1 MTHSLIITAHPSSK
15 GFTHEIAHAYINGLQ
30 NTGKTGEIM
39 NLYTPEWKQDYLSYE
54 DVQTMN
60 TLPKV
65 QDIQSKITKADELV
79 LIFPIWWGDAPAILK
94 NFFDMNFGAGF
105 AFRFLEGGK
114 SEGLLKGK
122 TARIFTTCD
131 GPGFVFKT
139 FPGLTRWGWNL
150 FRLGFCGIKTTSFDI
165 LDSKNK
171 KSRSELDEFLKKV
184 AERSGE

>member
-65 QDIQSKITKADELV
+65 QDIQSKITKALLWPSIPSEYLAKKK
-79 LIFPIWWGDAPAILK
+79 APDKQGLFLCRLFK
-94 NFFDMNFGAGF
+94 NY
-105 AFRFLEGGK
+105 
-114 SEGLLKGK
+114 
-122 TARIFTTCD
+122 FT
-131 GPGFVFKT
+131 
-139 FPGLTRWGWNL
+139 
-150 FRLGFCGIKTTSFDI
+150 I
-165 LDSKNK
+165 
-171 KSRSELDEFLKKV
+171 
-184 AERSGE
+184 